1 MVVKTVITLLLMT
14 GYAVASTGSGEGGT
28 DIVERTINF
37 LIFAGILYYLLAEP
51 IKGFFSGRTAGI
63 AAELEK
69 VQEKLRDSKAAKE
82 AALADIEEAHKFAE
96 ELQESAKKENA
107 IIKDKIMAQCESDI
121 ENLMKQH
128 ESLMDLEQR
137 KMVRNTVNDIMS
149 EILSEDSAG
158 FDKEMMAKII
168 MKKVA

>member
-1 MVVKTVITLLLMT
+1 MAS
-14 GYAVASTGSGEGGT
+14 YALASSSSGEGGT

-51 IKGFFSGRTAGI
+51 IKGFFTGRTAGI

-69 VQEKLRDSKAAKE
+69 VQEKLRESKAQKDAVNAE
-82 AALADIEEAHKFAE
+82 IEEAHKFAV
-96 ELQESAKKENA
+96 ELQESAKKENV
-107 IIKDKIMAQCESDI
+107 IINDKIMAQCESDL
-121 ENLMKQH
+121 ENIIKQH
-128 ESLMDLEQR
+128 ASLMDLEQR
-137 KMVRNTVNDIMS
+137 KMVRNTVDEIMT

-158 FDKEMMAKII
+158 FNKEAMAKII

>member
-1 MVVKTVITLLLMT
+1 MVKTVITLLMMT

-37 LIFAGILYYLLAEP
+37 LIFVGILYYLLAEP
-51 IKGFFSGRTAGI
+51 VKGYFTGRTAGI
-63 AAELEK
+63 AADLEK
-69 VQEKLRDSKAAKE
+69 VQEKLRESKAAKE
-82 AALADIEEAHKFAE
+82 AALAEVEEAHKFST
-96 ELQESAKKENA
+96 ELHESAKKENA

-121 ENLMKQH
+121 ANIIKQH

-137 KMVRNTVNDIMS
+137 KMVRNTVDEVMS
-149 EILSEDSAG
+149 ELLSEDSAS
-158 FDKEMMAKII
+158 FDKDMMAKII

>member
-1 MVVKTVITLLLMT
+1 MLKTGITLLMMT
-14 GYAVASTGSGEGGT
+14 GYAVASTGAGEGGT

-51 IKGFFSGRTAGI
+51 VKGFFTGRTAGI
-63 AAELEK
+63 ATDLEK
-69 VQEKLRDSKAAKE
+69 VQEKLRESKAAKE
-82 AALADIEEAHKFAE
+82 AALADVEEAHKFSTQLRE
-96 ELQESAKKENA
+96 NAKKENA
-107 IIKDKIMAQCESDI
+107 IIKDKIMAQCENDI
-121 ENLMKQH
+121 ENIIKQH

-137 KMVRNTVNDIMS
+137 KMVRDTVGDIMG
-149 EILSEDSAG
+149 ELLSEESAG